1 MPRTVEPV
9 QSLCVLTDMQ
19 APELDREIW
28 LRADPA
34 SASVARE
41 FAGDAAQDL
50 GCDRAA
56 TEAFRLGITEAV
68 ANAVEHGAP
77 CENGLINVSLYV
89 EAGCLTTEIR
99 DCGYFKAA
107 RQPAD
112 LDERGR
118 GLPLMFAVMDYV
130 EIDSVPGRTVVRL
143 AKRLAA

>member
-1 MPRTVEPV
+1 
-9 QSLCVLTDMQ
+9 MQ
-19 APELDREIW
+19 AQELDREIW
-28 LRADPA
+28 LRPDPA

-50 GCDRAA
+50 GCDRDA
-56 TEAFRLGITEAV
+56 TEALRLGITEAV

-77 CENGLINVSLYV
+77 CENGLISVSLYI

-99 DCGYFKAA
+99 DCGDFKPA

-112 LDERGR
+112 SLEERGR
-118 GLPLMFAVMDYV
+118 GLPLMFAVMDSV
-130 EIDSVPGRTVVRL
+130 EIESAPGQTVVRL